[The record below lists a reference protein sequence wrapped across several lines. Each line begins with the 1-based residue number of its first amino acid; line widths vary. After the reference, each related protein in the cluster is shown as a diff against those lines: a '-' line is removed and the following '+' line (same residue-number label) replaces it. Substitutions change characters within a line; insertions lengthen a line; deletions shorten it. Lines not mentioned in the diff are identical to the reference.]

1 MDRRSWRRSS
11 THSSSSS
18 SRSSDVHHRRITR
31 SLANSSQQANQEI
44 GENVPD
50 HLRYFYRSRHINMSN
65 AIENAIENAIDNAI
79 DNYEAMDIDGPEQM
93 EISSEIMSRDN
104 ADTESNIM
112 SIDQPLDV
120 EFNSDGNE
128 IEQDIHY
135 DGEENDSDTGDEN
148 IRDHNETTHENE
160 PQIINPN
167 VFLPPDIKELLK
179 SLSRAECNS
188 DQLGRL
194 AGFFLILDRS
204 VLNNW
209 NLDLLVQKLLA
220 IVQKTTNSDSIP
232 SIEALMLQQFE
243 PEILRQFLDP
253 NMFQSTQTGNDP
265 NVITMASRCLGNL
278 VLTLGDS
285 SERMVGRAIREEAI
299 PVLCNILT
307 EGPRTYDSEYLKD
320 IIMALYNF
328 SKPTFIDCTESIV
341 KKDVFRNIMD
351 SILPFLIDEDRVLP
365 LKLLANCTC
374 KAPRRYIKK
383 LLSEV
388 FNTMDFQALF
398 ADHEM
403 PEVTKWCCVSLSSLI
418 SRYSDDVESL
428 SVLSNPDVI
437 KNITHRIKLFDEYN
451 QLRMWKMFNILI
463 NKSRRITNT
472 LIENGIVK
480 ALFDVLSRKSI
491 NNPERDQ
498 NENEFV
504 NNVNPN
510 PNANNVNGNGNPNG
524 NDNGNGTERRRNIED
539 LYSELPTDSTINEIV
554 TEVNAKLRY
563 RYVNM
568 EPIKL
573 YMQVCQFI
581 LSLFPDVPDPGML
594 HLIFP
599 DGKINHQWSSK
610 VDWLTEDIHHD
621 NTIITVDSDSEG
633 NNTTSQPILNK
644 QAKLFA
650 IVILPSL
657 FKAYRASECWELRK
671 LIMMCILAFL
681 IYYPEDLICK
691 IFEYS
696 HIEKFLSSIFFT
708 NSSVKQEHEEQNE
721 EKKDNIY
728 IRDVRTYAED
738 LLIQII
744 LRWNDTFATAF
755 EEECIYEIYETIL
768 EKYQR
773 ESNIK
778 EQNDEPA
785 KLANGIIE

>member
-1 MDRRSWRRSS
+1 
-11 THSSSSS
+11 
-18 SRSSDVHHRRITR
+18 
-31 SLANSSQQANQEI
+31 
-44 GENVPD
+44 
-50 HLRYFYRSRHINMSN
+50 MSN
-65 AIENAIENAIDNAI
+65 AIENAIENAIDN
-79 DNYEAMDIDGPEQM
+79 YEAMDIDEPEQM
-93 EISSEIMSRDN
+93 EISSEVMSRDN

-148 IRDHNETTHENE
+148 IHDHSEATHENE

-179 SLSRAECNS
+179 SISRTECNS
-188 DQLGRL
+188 EQLGRL

-220 IVQKTTNSDSIP
+220 IVQKTANSDSMP

-243 PEILRQFLDP
+243 PEVLRQFLERD
-253 NMFQSTQTGNDP
+253 MYQGGTGSDP

-341 KKDVFRNIMD
+341 KKDVFKNIME

-365 LKLLANCTC
+365 LKLLANCTS

-418 SRYSDDVESL
+418 SRHNEDVESL
-428 SVLSNPDVI
+428 LVLSSPEVI
-437 KNITHRIKLFDEYN
+437 KNITYRMKQFDEYN
-451 QLRMWKMFNILI
+451 QLRMWKMFSILI

-480 ALFDVLSRKSI
+480 ALFDVLSRKK
-491 NNPERDQ
+491 
-498 NENEFV
+498 
-504 NNVNPN
+504 
-510 PNANNVNGNGNPNG
+510 
-524 NDNGNGTERRRNIED
+524 RRRNVED
-539 LYSELPTDSTINEIV
+539 LYSELPIDSKTKEIV

-581 LSLFPDVPDPGML
+581 LSLFPDVPDPGKLYLM
-594 HLIFP
+594 FP
-599 DGKINHQWSSK
+599 DGKISHQWSSE
-610 VDWLTEDIHHD
+610 DWLDLAM
-621 NTIITVDSDSEG
+621 TVDPG
-633 NNTTSQPILNK
+633 NTTTTSQPILNK
-644 QAKLFA
+644 QARLFA
-650 IVILPSL
+650 IVIIPTL
-657 FKAYRASECWELRK
+657 FKAYRASESWELRK

-681 IYYPEDLICK
+681 IYYPEDLLCN
-691 IFEYS
+691 IF
-696 HIEKFLSSIFFT
+696 EKFLSNIFFT
-708 NSSVKQEHEEQNE
+708 SSSVKQEHEESE
-721 EKKDNIY
+721 EDKDSTY
-728 IRDVRTYAED
+728 IHDVRTYAED

-744 LRWNDTFATAF
+744 LRWNDTFTAAF
-755 EEECIYEIYETIL
+755 EKECIYEVYEAIL
-768 EKYQR
+768 EKYQQ
-773 ESNIK
+773 ELNIK
-778 EQNDEPA
+778 EQNDDA
-785 KLANGIIE
+785 ANLTNGIVE

>member
-18 SRSSDVHHRRITR
+18 SRSSDVQRRITR

-50 HLRYFYRSRHINMSN
+50 HLRYFYRSRHISMSN
-65 AIENAIENAIDNAI
+65 AIENAIENAIDN
-79 DNYEAMDIDGPEQM
+79 YEAMDIDEPEQM
-93 EISSEIMSRDN
+93 EISSEVMSRDN

-148 IRDHNETTHENE
+148 IHDHSEATHENE

-179 SLSRAECNS
+179 SISRTECNS
-188 DQLGRL
+188 EQLGRL

-220 IVQKTTNSDSIP
+220 IVQKTANSDSMP

-243 PEILRQFLDP
+243 PEVLRQFLERD
-253 NMFQSTQTGNDP
+253 MYQGGTGSDP

-341 KKDVFRNIMD
+341 KKDVFKNIME

-365 LKLLANCTC
+365 LKLLANCTS

-418 SRYSDDVESL
+418 SRHNEDVESL
-428 SVLSNPDVI
+428 LVLSSPEVI
-437 KNITHRIKLFDEYN
+437 KNITYRMKQFDEYN
-451 QLRMWKMFNILI
+451 QLRMWKMFSILI

-491 NNPERDQ
+491 NNPEKDQ

-510 PNANNVNGNGNPNG
+510 PNANNVNTNGNPNG
-524 NDNGNGTERRRNIED
+524 NDNGNGNGTERRRNVED
-539 LYSELPTDSTINEIV
+539 LYSELPIDSKTKEIV

-594 HLIFP
+594 YLMFP
-599 DGKINHQWSSK
+599 DGKISHQWSSE
-610 VDWLTEDIHHD
+610 DWLDLAM
-621 NTIITVDSDSEG
+621 TVDPG
-633 NNTTSQPILNK
+633 NTTTTSQPILNK
-644 QAKLFA
+644 QARLFA
-650 IVILPSL
+650 IVIIPTL
-657 FKAYRASECWELRK
+657 FKAYRASESWELRK

-681 IYYPEDLICK
+681 IYYPEDLLCN

-696 HIEKFLSSIFFT
+696 HIEKFLSNIFFT
-708 NSSVKQEHEEQNE
+708 SSSVKQEHEESE
-721 EKKDNIY
+721 EDKDSTY
-728 IRDVRTYAED
+728 IHDVRTYAED

-744 LRWNDTFATAF
+744 LRWNDTFTAAF
-755 EEECIYEIYETIL
+755 EKECIYEVYEAIL
-768 EKYQR
+768 EKYQQ
-773 ESNIK
+773 ELNTK
-778 EQNDEPA
+778 EQNEDA
-785 KLANGIIE
+785 VNLTNGIVE

>member
-18 SRSSDVHHRRITR
+18 SRSSDVQRRITR

-44 GENVPD
+44 E
-50 HLRYFYRSRHINMSN
+50 
-65 AIENAIENAIDNAI
+65 NAI
-79 DNYEAMDIDGPEQM
+79 DNYEAMDIDEPEQM

-135 DGEENDSDTGDEN
+135 DGEENDTDTGDEN
-148 IRDHNETTHENE
+148 INDHSEAAHENE

-179 SLSRAECNS
+179 SISRTECS
-188 DQLGRL
+188 SEQLGRL

-220 IVQKTTNSDSIP
+220 IVQKTANSDSMP

-243 PEILRQFLDP
+243 PEVLRQFLERDIY
-253 NMFQSTQTGNDP
+253 QAAGNDP

-341 KKDVFRNIMD
+341 KKDVFKNIME

-365 LKLLANCTC
+365 LKLLANCIS
-374 KAPRRYIKK
+374 KAPRRYVKK

-418 SRYSDDVESL
+418 CRHNEDVESL
-428 SVLSNPDVI
+428 LVLSSPDVI
-437 KNITHRIKLFDEYN
+437 RNITYRMKQFDEYN
-451 QLRMWKMFNILI
+451 QLRMWKMFSILI

-480 ALFDVLSRKSI
+480 ALFDVFSRKSI
-491 NNPERDQ
+491 NNPEKDQ

-510 PNANNVNGNGNPNG
+510 PNANNANVNGNPNG
-524 NDNGNGTERRRNIED
+524 NDNGNVNGTERRRNVED
-539 LYSELPTDSTINEIV
+539 LYSELPTDSKTKEIV

-573 YMQVCQFI
+573 YLQVCQFI

-594 HLIFP
+594 YLMYP
-599 DGKINHQWSSK
+599 DGKITHQWSSE
-610 VDWLTEDIHHD
+610 DWLMEDIHHD
-621 NTIITVDSDSEG
+621 IAMTVESELKG
-633 NNTTSQPILNK
+633 NTTLQPILNK
-644 QAKLFA
+644 QARLFA
-650 IVILPSL
+650 IVIIPSL
-657 FKAYRASECWELRK
+657 FKAYRASESWELRK
-671 LIMMCILAFL
+671 LIMMCILSFL
-681 IYYPEDLICK
+681 IYYPEDIIRN
-691 IFEYS
+691 IFECS

-708 NSSVKQEHEEQNE
+708 SNSVKSEHEENE
-721 EKKDNIY
+721 EDKDNIY
-728 IRDVRTYAED
+728 INEVRTYAED

-744 LRWNDTFATAF
+744 LRWNDTFAEVF
-755 EEECIYEIYETIL
+755 EKECIYERMVLSNDFLRVEKRRKEYFINLLTSNYLLKSMKIY
-768 EKYQR
+768 
-773 ESNIK
+773 S
-778 EQNDEPA
+778 
-785 KLANGIIE
+785 